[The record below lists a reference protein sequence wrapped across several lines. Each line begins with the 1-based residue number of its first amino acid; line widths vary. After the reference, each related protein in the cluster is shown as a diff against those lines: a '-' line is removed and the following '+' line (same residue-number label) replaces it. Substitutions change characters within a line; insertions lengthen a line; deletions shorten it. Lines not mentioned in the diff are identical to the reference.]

1 MPSLSPEFVN
11 TLSSRERGLAARWRR
26 FWEPPEQFLL
36 DAGQAGELLIAR
48 IRVLLTSVLLV
59 IPVVNIILAPGERA
73 QHLTGLSITLAAFV
87 LAVFVYLMVARD
99 RRQRW
104 LPLATSFFDVT
115 LISLANLSF
124 AFVSDPHVV
133 VNSKVTFDTYFIAL
147 GGTALRFDRRVA
159 LVTGLMAIVQFAGV
173 ITWVALAFPLDR
185 VPPAGAYGV
194 FSWADQV
201 SRVVLLAAATLLNV
215 YIVRGIQQ
223 QRELSNADPLTGV
236 FNRRFFDD
244 YIVSEIARAARFQG
258 RMAVAMIDVDGF
270 KQFNDQFGHA
280 AGDDALK
287 KVARA
292 MQLAVRRS
300 DLVARY
306 GGEEFV
312 VLLREA
318 DAGQAVE
325 CVEQIRRAIGAEPLD
340 VGVESP
346 VHVTVSAGVAAWP
359 EDGSAPIDL
368 MATADRRL
376 FRAKD
381 AGRNR
386 VIGPD
391 TAVVQP
397 GLPGVPGSRS
407 VGQADNPISGAAR

>member
-1 MPSLSPEFVN
+1 MPSLSPDFV
-11 TLSSRERGLAARWRR
+11 TRVAIAETGLRARWRR

-48 IRVLLTSVLLV
+48 IRVLVTSVLLV
-59 IPVVNIILAPGERA
+59 IPVANIFLAPAERA
-73 QHLTGLSITLAAFV
+73 QHLTGLLITLAAFV
-87 LAVFVYLMVARD
+87 LALLVYAMVARD

-159 LVTGLMAIVQFAGV
+159 LVTGLMAIVQFIAV
-173 ITWVALAFPLDR
+173 IGWVALAFPLDR
-185 VPPAGAYGV
+185 IPPAGAYGV

-201 SRVVLLAAATLLNV
+201 SRVVLLAAATVLNV
-215 YIVRGIQQ
+215 YIVRGIQK

-244 YIVSEIARAARFQG
+244 YILSEIARAARFQG
-258 RMAVAMIDVDGF
+258 RMAVAMIDVDWF
-270 KQFNDQFGHA
+270 KQFNDRYGHA
-280 AGDDALK
+280 AGDRALK
-287 KVARA
+287 NVARA

-312 VLLREA
+312 VLLRET
-318 DAGQAVE
+318 DAAQALE
-325 CVEQIRRAIGAEPLD
+325 RVEQIRRAIQEEPHE
-340 VGVESP
+340 VGDAHP
-346 VHVTVSAGVAAWP
+346 VNITVSAGVAAWP
-359 EDGSAPIDL
+359 EDGNTVGDL

-376 FRAKD
+376 FQAKD
-381 AGRNR
+381 AGRNQ
-386 VIGPD
+386 VVGPEMPM
-391 TAVVQP
+391 AH
-397 GLPGVPGSRS
+397 
-407 VGQADNPISGAAR
+407 AAL

>member
-1 MPSLSPEFVN
+1 VPSLSPEFVD
-11 TLSSRERGLAARWRR
+11 RVAAAEPGLTARWRR

-48 IRVLLTSVLLV
+48 IRVLLTAVLLV
-59 IPVVNIILAPGERA
+59 IPVANIILAPAERA
-73 QHLTGLSITLAAFV
+73 QHLTGLSINLAAFI
-87 LAVFVYLMVARD
+87 LALLVYAMVARD
-99 RRQRW
+99 QRQRW

-147 GGTALRFDRRVA
+147 GGTALRFDKRVA
-159 LVTGLMAIVQFAGV
+159 LVTGLMAIVQFIAV
-173 ITWVALAFPLDR
+173 IGGVALAFPLDR

-201 SRVVLLAAATLLNV
+201 SRVVLLAAATMLNV
-215 YIVRGIQQ
+215 YIVRGIQK

-244 YIVSEIARAARFQG
+244 YILSEIARAARFQG
-258 RMAVAMIDVDGF
+258 RMAVAMIDVDWF
-270 KQFNDQFGHA
+270 KQFNDRYGHA
-280 AGDDALK
+280 AGDIALRN
-287 KVARA
+287 VARA

-312 VLLREA
+312 VLLRETDPA
-318 DAGQAVE
+318 QALE
-325 CVEQIRRAIGAEPLD
+325 RVEQIRQAIQS
-340 VGVESP
+340 ESHEIGDARP
-346 VHVTVSAGVAAWP
+346 VHITVSAGVAAWP
-359 EDGSAPIDL
+359 QDGNTVGDL

-376 FRAKD
+376 FQAKD
-381 AGRNR
+381 KGRNR
-386 VIGPD
+386 VVGPEVRV
-391 TAVVQP
+391 AHA
-397 GLPGVPGSRS
+397 GL
-407 VGQADNPISGAAR
+407 

>member
-1 MPSLSPEFVN
+1 MNRLPALEP
-11 TLSSRERGLAARWRR
+11 GLAARWRR

-48 IRVLLTSVLLV
+48 IRVVLTSVLLV
-59 IPVVNIILAPGERA
+59 IPVVNVILAPDERA
-73 QHLTGLSITLAAFV
+73 QHLTGLSINLAAFV
-87 LAVFVYLMVARD
+87 LAILVYVMVARD
-99 RRQRW
+99 QRQRW

-115 LISLANLSF
+115 LISLANLSY

-147 GGTALRFDRRVA
+147 GGTALRYDRRVA
-159 LVTGLMAIVQFAGV
+159 MVTGLMAIAQFVAV
-173 ITWVALAFPLDR
+173 TTFVALSFPLDR

-201 SRVVLLAAATLLNV
+201 SRVVLLAAATMLNV
-215 YIVRGIQQ
+215 YIVRGIQK
-223 QRELSNADPLTGV
+223 QRELSNADPLTGL

-244 YIVSEIARAARFQG
+244 YILSEIARAARFQG
-258 RMAVAMIDVDGF
+258 RMAVAMIDVDWF
-270 KQFNDQFGHA
+270 KQFNDQYGHA
-280 AGDDALK
+280 AGDVALK
-287 KVARA
+287 NVARA

-318 DAGQAVE
+318 DPAQALE
-325 CVEQIRRAIGAEPLD
+325 RVEQIRQAIQSEPHEIGD
-340 VGVESP
+340 PRP
-346 VHVTVSAGVAAWP
+346 VHITVSAGVAAWP
-359 EDGSAPIDL
+359 QDGNTVGDL

-376 FRAKD
+376 FQAKG
-381 AGRNR
+381 AGRNC
-386 VIGPD
+386 VIGPEG
-391 TAVVQP
+391 VVAHA
-397 GLPGVPGSRS
+397 GL
-407 VGQADNPISGAAR
+407 